1 MNGLWDWFIC
11 SVLNLGPCGFVWP
24 LLERQRWATEGPVSQ
39 SVACNVSVGSPAC
52 NPERERE
59 RTRHRCPSLL
69 LLHPLHTI
77 GELRNRRV
85 LQSLRRR
92 LRAVWKRRREHDF
105 KVRGCWMEIKG
116 WRCFCAKKKK
126 ITPVTWSH
134 FRVYVVKVRRCV
146 GAVLRWTVR
155 FGCQRGSQLCQLDKN
170 ADGKR
175 EVAPFA
181 TAGRP
186 PRTHTHSKAANR
198 LWLGIQN
205 THGNDCGH
213 RVSSVR
219 KCSLKARLCVCA
231 VCVRCVSVCVPE
243 RNSRWPLMA
252 GVYAAK
258 RRCTA
263 V

>member
-1 MNGLWDWFIC
+1 MSERSCGELFGSAVSGALSC
-11 SVLNLGPCGFVWP
+11 VNL
-24 LLERQRWATEGPVSQ
+24 T
-39 SVACNVSVGSPAC
+39 
-52 NPERERE
+52 
-59 RTRHRCPSLL
+59 RTRMEKEKL
-69 LLHPLHTI
+69 
-77 GELRNRRV
+77 
-85 LQSLRRR
+85 RR
-92 LRAVWKRRREHDF
+92 LRPQDDPLV
-105 KVRGCWMEIKG
+105 
-116 WRCFCAKKKK
+116 
-126 ITPVTWSH
+126 
-134 FRVYVVKVRRCV
+134 
-146 GAVLRWTVR
+146 
-155 FGCQRGSQLCQLDKN
+155 
-170 ADGKR
+170 
-175 EVAPFA
+175 
-181 TAGRP
+181 
-186 PRTHTHSKAANR
+186 HTHSKAANR